1 MELRAFFAWIVSG
14 GGAGILAYLLVNGV
28 EWLASLPPKTKRIA
42 AFAVSALIAMGIYA
56 LAAFAGYQELPV
68 SGMAWVENLFLVG
81 STAFG
86 LSQLIHVKDLK
97 TR

>member
-14 GGAGILAYLLVNGV
+14 GGAGILAYLLINGI
-28 EWLASLPPKTKRIA
+28 EWLASLSPKPKRIA
-42 AFAVSALIAMGIYA
+42 AFAISALIAMGIYT

-68 SGMAWVENLFLVG
+68 SGMAWVESLFLVG

-86 LSQLIHVKDLK
+86 LSQLIHVRDLK
-97 TR
+97 V